1 MIRTPR
7 LLPALIIVLC
17 SVLVSFGCAGRRAA
31 HDDVAHAQQ
40 DAKGYVLIDHGQG
53 LYEVGNGVYNA
64 MFLVHDHGVIAV
76 DAPPTIGAAYLEAI
90 AEVTS
95 QPVTHVVYS
104 HSHTDHVGA
113 ASLFPDEAIY
123 IAQRETRDILLR
135 RNDPRRPIPTLVFD
149 DRYTLAVG
157 GQTLD
162 LAYFGENH
170 DAGNIFIYAPQQ
182 RVLML
187 VDVIY
192 PGWVPF
198 KNLGVVADVQGYIE
212 AHEQAL
218 AYDFE
223 VFIGGHVDRA
233 GTRSDVILAREFI
246 TDLRNTCESALSE
259 VDFAVVARSV
269 GGDDPWRTYNAYQDQ
284 VVDVATRS
292 MKSRWASRLRGSDTY
307 LSDACWA
314 MVEAI
319 SIDLGGSSREPAHTH

>member
-1 MIRTPR
+1 MTHTSNV
-7 LLPALIIVLC
+7 LLMLFIALCMAIAP
-17 SVLVSFGCAGRRAA
+17 FGCASRQAA
-31 HDDVAHAQQ
+31 TVAAPQAQQ
-40 DAKGYVLIDHGQG
+40 AAKGYILVDHGQG

-76 DAPPTIGAAYLEAI
+76 DAPPTIGPAYLQAI

-95 QPVTHVVYS
+95 KPVTHVVYS
-104 HSHTDHVGA
+104 HSHTDHIGA
-113 ASLFPDEAIY
+113 ASLFPDEAVY
-123 IAQRETRDILLR
+123 IAQRDTRDILLR
-135 RNDPRRPIPTLVFD
+135 RSDPRRPIPTLVFD
-149 DRYTLAVG
+149 DRYTLSVG
-157 GQTLD
+157 GQQLE

-170 DAGNIFIYAPQQ
+170 DAGNIFIYAPRQ

-212 AHEQAL
+212 AHDHAL
-218 AYDFE
+218 NYEFE
-223 VFIGGHVDRA
+223 TFIGGHVDRA
-233 GTRSDVILAREFI
+233 GTRADVVLARDFI
-246 TDLRNTCESALSE
+246 ADLRNTCESALSE
-259 VDFAVVARSV
+259 VDFASVARTV
-269 GGDDPWRTYNAYQDQ
+269 GGDDPWRTYSAYQNR

-319 SIDLGGSSREPAHTH
+319 SIDLGGSSPRPAHSH